1 MQQDERIELHVE
13 GMTCTNCAASV
24 RKGLETKGMQEV
36 NVDFASGEVSFV
48 NPKQMQIQEIV
59 SLIDDMGYKVQ
70 SDDTTTSAFWLSK
83 LEYKLYFCSV
93 FSIPLLLHMFSNWW
107 LWHNAWFQLLCSLPV
122 YCIGFYFF
130 GRSAYASVKNGVPN
144 MDVLIFLGSLS
155 AFVYSVA
162 GMLIHYGSPQLHS
175 YLFFETGTTIITLVL
190 LGNLIEHRSVKQTTK
205 DIQALQQLKSE
216 KAKLVMTVGNQHHF
230 YELNTTDIKVGD
242 TVFVAQGDRVPLDGI
257 ILSGEGWCDES
268 LITGESMPVSKRTDS
283 SVIGGTVLVEGNIYV
298 RVTGT
303 YKNSVLQGIIDLVKK
318 AQAGKPRL
326 QKLADRISAVF
337 VPVVLGIA
345 LVTFAINYYA
355 MHVALADSVMRAV
368 AVLVISCPCAMG
380 LATPTAVMVGIG
392 KAGRNGILV
401 KDASAMESLAT
412 CTLMLFDKT
421 GTLTDG
427 SFSVSN
433 VSISADESEWQVTN
447 AVYELEKHSSH
458 PIAKSIVEN
467 CALWNKGLVKMQQ
480 VNEEKGKGITG
491 TDTEGNS
498 WYVGLPKEYKN
509 GFVGNIYIYKNDVC
523 VGAIHIADTLK
534 TGAEEVV
541 KKLKSYGIETVMLS
555 GDAEEKVKEVAE
567 QTGMHSYYSRILPH
581 QKLERVEHY
590 IQKYKV
596 AMIGDGV
603 NDAPALSKSH
613 VGISFAQ
620 ATSIAQQ
627 QSQLVMMNA
636 DIHTLLKA
644 YIISKQT
651 YAAIRQNLFWAF
663 AYNVI
668 AIPIAACGYLHPMV
682 AAASMALSD
691 VVVIGNAVRLRY
703 TKIKLT

>member
-1 MQQDERIELHVE
+1 
-13 GMTCTNCAASV
+13 
-24 RKGLETKGMQEV
+24 
-36 NVDFASGEVSFV
+36 
-48 NPKQMQIQEIV
+48 
-59 SLIDDMGYKVQ
+59 
-70 SDDTTTSAFWLSK
+70 
-83 LEYKLYFCSV
+83 
-93 FSIPLLLHMFSNWW
+93 
-107 LWHNAWFQLLCSLPV
+107 
-122 YCIGFYFF
+122 
-130 GRSAYASVKNGVPN
+130 
-144 MDVLIFLGSLS
+144 
-155 AFVYSVA
+155 
-162 GMLIHYGSPQLHS
+162 
-175 YLFFETGTTIITLVL
+175 
-190 LGNLIEHRSVKQTTK
+190 
-205 DIQALQQLKSE
+205 
-216 KAKLVMTVGNQHHF
+216 
-230 YELNTTDIKVGD
+230 
-242 TVFVAQGDRVPLDGI
+242 
-257 ILSGEGWCDES
+257 
-268 LITGESMPVSKRTDS
+268 
-283 SVIGGTVLVEGNIYV
+283 
-298 RVTGT
+298 
-303 YKNSVLQGIIDLVKK
+303 
-318 AQAGKPRL
+318 
-326 QKLADRISAVF
+326 
-337 VPVVLGIA
+337 
-345 LVTFAINYYA
+345 
-355 MHVALADSVMRAV
+355 
-368 AVLVISCPCAMG
+368 
-380 LATPTAVMVGIG
+380 
-392 KAGRNGILV
+392 
-401 KDASAMESLAT
+401 
-412 CTLMLFDKT
+412 
-421 GTLTDG
+421 
-427 SFSVSN
+427 
-433 VSISADESEWQVTN
+433 
-447 AVYELEKHSSH
+447 
-458 PIAKSIVEN
+458 
-467 CALWNKGLVKMQQ
+467 
-480 VNEEKGKGITG
+480 
-491 TDTEGNS
+491 
-498 WYVGLPKEYKN
+498 
-509 GFVGNIYIYKNDVC
+509 